1 MQERSGEL
9 PEDCGRPDSA
19 VNALIFGFIR
29 FISGRVIMPV
39 QTYPI
44 DSILPQLRQEVLT
57 GPSVVLQAPPGAGK
71 TTRVPLSLLDV
82 IPPENGRII
91 MLEPRRLAA
100 TSAARWMAHLLG
112 ERVGETVGYSIR
124 FDSRTSAK
132 TRIEVVTE
140 GILTRRMQ
148 SDAGLEN
155 AAMIIFDEFHERSL
169 HADLALAL
177 CLDIQKNL
185 RENLKLMV
193 MSATLDC
200 GPISGLLGNAPV
212 VTSIGRYFP
221 VEERY
226 VADRPEESLTKR
238 ITEVVK
244 TALKEIAGDILVFLP
259 GSGEIR
265 SCEDSL
271 KAILKGREDR
281 ISVHPLY
288 GDLPFEE
295 QERAILPS
303 QKRRKVVLATN
314 IAETSLTIEGVS
326 VVIDSG
332 LTRRLQYDPSSGMN
346 RLITLKISKASAEQR
361 KGRAGRIGPGVCYR
375 LFSRHVFQSMVPFAP
390 PDILISDLSF
400 LVLELAVWG
409 VKEPSV
415 LRWLDVPPAAAW
427 ESAAQ
432 LLMDLG
438 ALDRTGSVTQAGR
451 DIARLPLHP
460 RLGRLVLRSAELGCA
475 GLGADLAAI
484 LSERDM
490 LRGSSSGPATSGKD
504 ADIAARLDTLRRWRT
519 GKKTLTG
526 VDVWALRTIERTSGQ
541 LLRLISSMRG
551 KSHPEKNGPD
561 LISRLL
567 LSAFPDRIAKRRKEA
582 DGRFV
587 LSQGRGM
594 RLPATSSLA
603 KSPFIVAV
611 NLDAGEKAEGTI
623 HMAEPLDEELIR
635 QECRGRIEEVRRFDW
650 DRGEK
655 RITAVSEERLGSLL
669 LSSKPFIP
677 ADEESLPLLC
687 GAIKTTPGMLVFSRE
702 ARQFQARAGLLK
714 RIFPEEEWP
723 DLTEKNL
730 SSRPEEWLLP
740 WLAGMRSA
748 KEVSRMDILP
758 ALQAQLSWR
767 QRKLLDE
774 RTPTHITAPSGTRIA
789 LDYTAG
795 ENPVLAV
802 KLQEM
807 FGLADTPTI
816 AGGRVKVLLHLL
828 SPARRPVQVTQD
840 LSGFWNSGYQQVKKE
855 LKGRYPKHPW
865 PDDPWNAVPTRR
877 TKRS

>member
-1 MQERSGEL
+1 M
-9 PEDCGRPDSA
+9 
-19 VNALIFGFIR
+19 R
-29 FISGRVIMPV
+29 FISGRVIIPV

-57 GPSVVLQAPPGAGK
+57 NSSVVLHAPPGAGK
-71 TTRVPLSLLDV
+71 TTRVPISLLHV
-82 IPPENGRII
+82 IPPESGCII

-112 ERVGETVGYSIR
+112 EQVGGTVGYSIR
-124 FDSRTSAK
+124 FDSRVSAK

-140 GILTRRMQ
+140 GILTRRLQ
-148 SDAGLEN
+148 SDAGLED

-185 RENLKLMV
+185 SENLKLMV

-200 GPISGLLGNAPV
+200 GPVSRLLGNAPV
-212 VTSIGRYFP
+212 VASTGRFFP

-226 VADRPEESLTKR
+226 AAGRLEESLTKR
-238 ITEVVK
+238 IDDVVK
-244 TALKEIAGDILVFLP
+244 TVLKETAGDILVFLP
-259 GSGEIR
+259 GAGEIR
-265 SCEDSL
+265 SCADSL
-271 KAILKGREDR
+271 RTLLKGREDR

-303 QKRRKVVLATN
+303 HKRRVVLATN
-314 IAETSLTIEGVS
+314 IAETSITIEGVS

-332 LTRRLQYDPSSGMN
+332 LTRRLQHDPSSGMN
-346 RLITLKISKASAEQR
+346 RLITLNISKASAEQR

-375 LFSRHVFQSMVPFAP
+375 LYGRHVFQSMVPFAP
-390 PDILISDLSF
+390 PEILISDLSS

-427 ESAAQ
+427 ESAMQ

-438 ALDRTGSVTQAGR
+438 ALDRKGAVTKAGR

-490 LRGSSSGPATSGKD
+490 MRRISSNPAPSTKD
-504 ADIAARLDTLRRWRT
+504 VDVTERLDTLRTWRT
-519 GKKTLTG
+519 GKKTPTG
-526 VDVWALRTIERTSGQ
+526 VDVWALRTIEKTAGQ
-541 LLRLISSMRG
+541 LMRLISDTSG
-551 KSHPEKNGPD
+551 KSHPEKDGPD
-561 LISRLL
+561 LVPRLL
-567 LSAFPDRIAKRRKEA
+567 LSAFPDRIAKRREKA

-587 LSQGRGM
+587 LVQGRGVQ
-594 RLPATSSLA
+594 LPAESRMA
-603 KSPFIVAV
+603 RSPYIIAV
-611 NLDAGEKAEGTI
+611 NLDAGDKTEGRV
-623 HMAEPLDEELIR
+623 HMAEPIDEELIR
-635 QECRGRIEEVRRFDW
+635 QECRSSIAAVRRIEW
-650 DRGEK
+650 DRKEK
-655 RITAVSEERLGSLL
+655 RITAVTEERLGSLF
-669 LSSKPFIP
+669 LSSKPLIP
-677 ADEESLPLLC
+677 ADEDALPLLC
-687 GAIKTTPGMLVFSRE
+687 EAIRDGQVLVTFSTE
-702 ARQFQARAGLLK
+702 ARQLQARVRLLM
-714 RIFPEEEWP
+714 RTFPDESWP
-723 DLTEKNL
+723 DLTNERL
-730 SSRPEEWLLP
+730 FSHPEEWLLP
-740 WLAGMRSA
+740 WLADMRSA
-748 KEVSRMDILP
+748 KEVSHMDILP
-758 ALQAQLSWR
+758 ALRAQLSWR
-767 QRKLLDE
+767 QRNLLDE

-865 PDDPWNAVPTRR
+865 PDDPWNAVPTR
-877 TKRS
+877 KIKQKGF